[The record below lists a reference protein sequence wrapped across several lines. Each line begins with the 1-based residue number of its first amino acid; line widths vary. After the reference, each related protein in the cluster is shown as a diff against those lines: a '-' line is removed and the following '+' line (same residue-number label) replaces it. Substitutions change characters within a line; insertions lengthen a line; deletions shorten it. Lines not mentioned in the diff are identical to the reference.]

1 MIRILV
7 SALFL
12 LFAATT
18 PVRAINELLPPF
30 GFRWGDPPR
39 RVEAVLN
46 GAKAKIVD
54 KKQDGS
60 RSIWTVEGL
69 VHPGLQRTLFTFKN
83 DKLME
88 VELQYEYPDWSIER
102 YNEQMGTVR
111 RYFDG
116 KYGVGKLVSRSRD
129 TDTDIVHTLVAVLMT
144 LVILMQRPKSEG
156 LGAAF
161 GGGVTENIFGAQTTN
176 VLTKFTGW
184 LAGIFFVL
192 TFVLGI
198 LYARRSASDSSLH
211 RELMGM
217 PAATPAASVAPAT
230 GLPETTP
237 AASAANVS
245 P

>member
-1 MIRILV
+1 MNILINV
-7 SALFL
+7 IL
-12 LFAATT
+12 
-18 PVRAINELLPPF
+18 AI
-30 GFRWGDPPR
+30 D
-39 RVEAVLN
+39 
-46 GAKAKIVD
+46 
-54 KKQDGS
+54 
-60 RSIWTVEGL
+60 
-69 VHPGLQRTLFTFKN
+69 
-83 DKLME
+83 M
-88 VELQYEYPDWSIER
+88 
-102 YNEQMGTVR
+102 
-111 RYFDG
+111 
-116 KYGVGKLVSRSRD
+116 
-129 TDTDIVHTLVAVLMT
+129 LVAVLMT

-184 LAGIFFVL
+184 LAGFFFVL

-230 GLPETTP
+230 GLPGSTP

-245 P
+245 PSTAQSSAPGSVTQQQSAAPSPAATASASPQKSP